1 MYGGIVEYEKNYR
14 FRHLSS
20 GLYLAARIKNHKST
34 DTSTLMN
41 SNFFYLSNDSNSDE
55 TLFHFEQIKN

>member
-1 MYGGIVEYEKNYR
+1 MWVIEYKDCMYGGIVEYEKNYR

-20 GLYLAARIKNHKST
+20 GLYLAARIKNHKSN

-41 SNFFYLSNDSNSDE
+41 
-55 TLFHFEQIKN
+55 